1 MIGRE
6 VEIEVREV
14 NDLDQE
20 ARRGGGRQEG
30 PAVRWVD
37 DGDGGDGSGG
47 NGGGEGGG
55 EGGGDDGGD
64 GGVPSFL
71 LLPLLLI
78 C

>member
-20 ARRGGGRQEG
+20 AQRGGGRQEG

-47 NGGGEGGG
+47 NGGDGGG

>member
-20 ARRGGGRQEG
+20 AQRGGGRQEG

-37 DGDGGDGSGG
+37 DGDGGDG
-47 NGGGEGGG
+47 GG
-55 EGGGDDGGD
+55 EGGGDGA
-64 GGVPSFL
+64 VPSFL

>member
-37 DGDGGDGSGG
+37 DGDGGDG
-47 NGGGEGGG
+47 GG